1 MAVSILFRLA
11 VVAAAALVATEVQF
25 PQRAQ
30 HSAVLVVLH
39 FLQAVQVQLEV
50 MPVDLAVV
58 VLETGVTT
66 QVVAAAADTQVVRE
80 VSSAEAAAEVVL
92 TTMDLHKQILQ
103 LQTMQQDL

>member
-1 MAVSILFRLA
+1 M
-11 VVAAAALVATEVQF
+11 AAALVATEVQL
-25 PQRAQ
+25 PQRGAEQ
-30 HSAVLVVLH
+30 SAVLVVLH

-80 VSSAEAAAEVVL
+80 VTSTEAAAEVVL